1 MEKLNLNI
9 NYYTMKKLVN
19 FLNEAKSPA
28 PSALKKFKQGKDNVE
43 CEFIAG
49 DIYDLSPENR
59 YKDTVSYYKGDG
71 DGYIMSKDGRVFDV
85 KCSERTSDAG
95 RIAGG
100 SFHVNVTILRVG
112 PNAENID
119 LSGYSAVFSNPSSP
133 TYGSLISDIKDGI
146 YLEDYLAYHKDD
158 IDYFARK
165 TTWVKDL
172 IDAGDGTGSRTEKM
186 KKRDAKIAKEETFNQ
201 RYCVINKNISFSCTG
216 GHSLEFYDNGGYD
229 KIVAEIRPSSTKNK
243 GKGGMFGSGKA
254 EQAVKVPEDVNNAI
268 IEGFRPMA
276 EAIVSNMFGSAD
288 AKGLK
293 FEFSIS
299 FEGQQKYDGPVFG
312 WDIKNKKFAVLDMEK
327 RKVLDRKYELRLSCV
342 YHRKYRG
349 DTVEYSKFALKF
361 LEDASKI
368 MVKSLGSESAYVA
381 ANYKS
386 VMWGKSYYGSKMKAG
401 EAKEECKRQFAKM
414 KGDKTFST
422 DRYQFYITP
431 EIAAQVL
438 GSKSYKT
445 FFKTAESEAPS
456 ETDVAQIETPE
467 ITNGP
472 DKPKASTKSASE
484 TYGKAYGPAKEK
496 MEKWHAGTR
505 RQNLKNCN
513 DGKLR
518 MNYAICKELG
528 FKTEMDLIKK
538 EAESRGIILES
549 MLSMK
554 DYILARL

>member
-1 MEKLNLNI
+1 
-9 NYYTMKKLVN
+9 MKKLVN

-133 TYGSLISDIKDGI
+133 TYGSLISDIRDGI

-165 TTWVKDL
+165 TTWVKEL

-186 KKRDAKIAKEETFNQ
+186 KKRDAKIAKEESFNQ

-216 GHSLEFYDNGGYD
+216 GHSLEFYDNGGYN

-254 EQAVKVPEDVNNAI
+254 EQAVQVPEDVNNAI

-312 WDIKNKKFAVLDMEK
+312 WDIKNKKFAVLDIEK

-386 VMWGKSYYGSKMKAG
+386 VMWGKGYYGSRMKAG

-414 KGDKTFST
+414 KGDKTFSI
-422 DRYQFYITP
+422 DRYQFYVTP
-431 EIAAQVL
+431 KIAAEVL
-438 GSKSYKT
+438 GGKSYKK

-472 DKPKASTKSASE
+472 DKPKTSTKSASE

>member
-1 MEKLNLNI
+1 
-9 NYYTMKKLVN
+9 MKKLVN

-133 TYGSLISDIKDGI
+133 TYGSLISDIRDGI

-165 TTWVKDL
+165 TTWVKEL

-186 KKRDAKIAKEETFNQ
+186 KKRDAKIAKEESFNQ

-216 GHSLEFYDNGGYD
+216 GHSLEFYDNGGYN

-254 EQAVKVPEDVNNAI
+254 EQAVQVPEDVNNAI

-312 WDIKNKKFAVLDMEK
+312 WDIKNKKFAVLDIEK

-386 VMWGKSYYGSKMKAG
+386 VMWGKGYYGSKMKAG

-414 KGDKTFST
+414 KGDKTFSI
-422 DRYQFYITP
+422 DRYQFYVTP
-431 EIAAQVL
+431 KIAAEVL
-438 GSKSYKT
+438 GGKSYKK

-472 DKPKASTKSASE
+472 DKPKASVKSASE

>member
-1 MEKLNLNI
+1 
-9 NYYTMKKLVN
+9 
-19 FLNEAKSPA
+19 
-28 PSALKKFKQGKDNVE
+28 
-43 CEFIAG
+43 
-49 DIYDLSPENR
+49 
-59 YKDTVSYYKGDG
+59 
-71 DGYIMSKDGRVFDV
+71 MSKDGRVFDV

-165 TTWVKDL
+165 TTWVKEL

-186 KKRDAKIAKEETFNQ
+186 KKRDTKIAKEETFNQ

-229 KIVAEIRPSSTKNK
+229 KIVAEIRPSGTKNK

-312 WDIKNKKFAVLDMEK
+312 WDIKNKNFAVLDMEK

-386 VMWGKSYYGSKMKAG
+386 VMWSKGYYGSKMKAG

-472 DKPKASTKSASE
+472 DKPRVSVKSASE

-538 EAESRGIILES
+538 EAESCGIILES

>member
-1 MEKLNLNI
+1 
-9 NYYTMKKLVN
+9 MKKLVN

-165 TTWVKDL
+165 TTWVKEL

-186 KKRDAKIAKEETFNQ
+186 KKRDAKIAKEESFNQ

-414 KGDKTFST
+414 KGDKTFSI

-431 EIAAQVL
+431 KIAAEVL
-438 GSKSYKT
+438 GGKSYKK

>member
-1 MEKLNLNI
+1 
-9 NYYTMKKLVN
+9 MKKLVN

-85 KCSERTSDAG
+85 KCSEGTSDAG
-95 RIAGG
+95 RIVGG
-100 SFHVNVTILRVG
+100 TFKISVVIFRVG
-112 PNAENID
+112 PNAENIY
-119 LSGYSAVFSNPSSP
+119 LTGYSAVFSSPSST

-146 YLEDYLAYHKDD
+146 YLEDYLAYHEDD
-158 IDYFARK
+158 IEYSLTR
-165 TTWVKDL
+165 TTWVKEL

-186 KKRDAKIAKEETFNQ
+186 KKRDAKIAKEESFNQ

-386 VMWGKSYYGSKMKAG
+386 VMWGKGYYGSKMKAG

-414 KGDKTFST
+414 KGDKTFSI

-472 DKPKASTKSASE
+472 DKPKVSTKSASE

>member
-1 MEKLNLNI
+1 
-9 NYYTMKKLVN
+9 MKKLVN

-165 TTWVKDL
+165 TDWVKEL

-201 RYCVINKNISFSCTG
+201 RYCVINKNISFSCTD

-312 WDIKNKKFAVLDMEK
+312 WDIKNKKFAVLDIEK

-386 VMWGKSYYGSKMKAG
+386 VMWGKGYYGSSMKAG

-438 GSKSYKT
+438 GSKSYEK
-445 FFKTAESEAPS
+445 FFKAAKSEAPS

-472 DKPKASTKSASE
+472 DKPKVSTKSASE

>member
-1 MEKLNLNI
+1 
-9 NYYTMKKLVN
+9 MKKLVN

-85 KCSERTSDAG
+85 KCSEGTSDAG
-95 RIAGG
+95 RIVGG
-100 SFHVNVTILRVG
+100 TFKISVVIFRVG
-112 PNAENID
+112 PNAENIY
-119 LSGYSAVFSNPSSP
+119 LTGYSAVFSSPSSP

-146 YLEDYLAYHKDD
+146 YLEDYLAYHEDD
-158 IDYFARK
+158 IEYSLTR
-165 TTWVKDL
+165 TTWVKEL

-186 KKRDAKIAKEETFNQ
+186 KKRDAKIAKEESFNQ

-401 EAKEECKRQFAKM
+401 EAKEECKRQFDKM

-472 DKPKASTKSASE
+472 DKPRASVKSASE

>member
-1 MEKLNLNI
+1 
-9 NYYTMKKLVN
+9 MKKLVN

>member
-1 MEKLNLNI
+1 
-9 NYYTMKKLVN
+9 
-19 FLNEAKSPA
+19 
-28 PSALKKFKQGKDNVE
+28 
-43 CEFIAG
+43 
-49 DIYDLSPENR
+49 
-59 YKDTVSYYKGDG
+59 
-71 DGYIMSKDGRVFDV
+71 MSKDGRVFDV
-85 KCSERTSDAG
+85 KCYEGTSDAG

-100 SFHVNVTILRVG
+100 AYNISVVIFRVG
-112 PNAENID
+112 PNQENIG

-133 TYGSLISDIKDGI
+133 TYGSLISDINDGI
-146 YLEDYLAYHKDD
+146 YLEDYLAYHKLD
-158 IDYFARK
+158 IDYSDRK
-165 TTWVKDL
+165 TDWVKEL

-186 KKRDAKIAKEETFNQ
+186 KKRDAKIAKEESFNQ

-216 GHSLEFYDNGGYD
+216 GHSLEFYDNGGYN

-254 EQAVKVPEDVNNAI
+254 EQSVQVPEAVNNAI

-276 EAIVSNMFGSAD
+276 EAIVSNMFGSGD

-299 FEGQQKYDGPVFG
+299 FEGQQKYVGPVFG
-312 WDIKNKKFAVLDMEK
+312 WDIKKKQFVVLNMEK

-342 YHRKYRG
+342 YHRKYRD
-349 DTVEYSKFALKF
+349 DTVTVEFSKFALKF

-386 VMWGKSYYGSKMKAG
+386 VMWGKNYYGSKMKAG
-401 EAKEECKRQFAKM
+401 EAKEECKKQFAKM
-414 KGDKTFST
+414 KGDKTFSI
-422 DRYQFYITP
+422 DRYEFYITP

-438 GSKSYKT
+438 GSKSYEK
-445 FFKTAESEAPS
+445 FFKAAKSEAPS

-472 DKPKASTKSASE
+472 DKPRPSTKSASE

-528 FKTEMDLIKK
+528 FKAEMDLIKK

-549 MLSMK
+549 MLSIK

>member
-1 MEKLNLNI
+1 
-9 NYYTMKKLVN
+9 MKKLVN

-112 PNAENID
+112 PNAENIY
-119 LSGYSAVFSNPSSP
+119 LTGYSAVFSSPSSP

-146 YLEDYLAYHKDD
+146 YLEDYLAYHEDD
-158 IDYFARK
+158 IEYSLTR
-165 TTWVKDL
+165 TTWVKEL

-186 KKRDAKIAKEETFNQ
+186 KKRDAKIAKEESFNQ
-201 RYCVINKNISFSCTG
+201 RYCVINKNISFSCIG

-254 EQAVKVPEDVNNAI
+254 EQAVQVPEDVNNAI

-401 EAKEECKRQFAKM
+401 EAKEECKRQFDKM

-472 DKPKASTKSASE
+472 DKPRASVKSASE

>member
-1 MEKLNLNI
+1 M
-9 NYYTMKKLVN
+9 Y
-19 FLNEAKSPA
+19 
-28 PSALKKFKQGKDNVE
+28 
-43 CEFIAG
+43 
-49 DIYDLSPENR
+49 
-59 YKDTVSYYKGDG
+59 
-71 DGYIMSKDGRVFDV
+71 
-85 KCSERTSDAG
+85 
-95 RIAGG
+95 
-100 SFHVNVTILRVG
+100 
-112 PNAENID
+112 
-119 LSGYSAVFSNPSSP
+119 
-133 TYGSLISDIKDGI
+133 
-146 YLEDYLAYHKDD
+146 
-158 IDYFARK
+158 
-165 TTWVKDL
+165 
-172 IDAGDGTGSRTEKM
+172 
-186 KKRDAKIAKEETFNQ
+186 
-201 RYCVINKNISFSCTG
+201 
-216 GHSLEFYDNGGYD
+216 
-229 KIVAEIRPSSTKNK
+229 
-243 GKGGMFGSGKA
+243 
-254 EQAVKVPEDVNNAI
+254 AI

-342 YHRKYRG
+342 YHRKYHG
-349 DTVEYSKFALKF
+349 DTVEFSKFALKF

-368 MVKSLGSESAYVA
+368 MIKSLGSESAYVA

-386 VMWGKSYYGSKMKAG
+386 VIWGKGYYSSGMKAG

-414 KGDKTFST
+414 KGDKTFSI

-445 FFKTAESEAPS
+445 FFKAAKSVAV
-456 ETDVAQIETPE
+456 ETSSPDMTPE

-472 DKPKASTKSASE
+472 DKPRTSVKSASE

-496 MEKWHAGTR
+496 IEKWHAGTR

>member
-1 MEKLNLNI
+1 
-9 NYYTMKKLVN
+9 MKKLVN

-85 KCSERTSDAG
+85 KCSEGTSDAG

-165 TTWVKDL
+165 TTWVKEL

-254 EQAVKVPEDVNNAI
+254 EQVVKVPEDVNNAI

-386 VMWGKSYYGSKMKAG
+386 VMWSKGYYGSKMKAG

-472 DKPKASTKSASE
+472 DKPRASVKSASE